1 MLRDHRVAEEEAA
14 ALEGLTE
21 DVELASRHCR
31 DEPGHLR
38 VETAERG
45 HHLRGHANTHVRRAF
60 APVYT
65 AEFRVRVVFFSAE
78 PLTVSRYGTTRPSCM
93 AWPAAHSSAREPK

>member
-1 MLRDHRVAEEEAA
+1 
-14 ALEGLTE
+14 
-21 DVELASRHCR
+21 
-31 DEPGHLR
+31 
-38 VETAERG
+38 
-45 HHLRGHANTHVRRAF
+45 VRRAF